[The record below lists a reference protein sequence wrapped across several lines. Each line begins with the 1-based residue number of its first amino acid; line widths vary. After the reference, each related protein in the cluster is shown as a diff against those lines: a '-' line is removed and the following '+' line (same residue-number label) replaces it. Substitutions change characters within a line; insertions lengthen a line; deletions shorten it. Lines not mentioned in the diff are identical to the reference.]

1 MLQVSSKTEYGMRC
15 LRLMALEGTDKALSI
30 TDIARR
36 EHVPKPYAQQ
46 IMMQLRRAGLVK
58 SLRGTQ
64 GGFTL
69 AKPADQISVGDILRV
84 LENQATAN
92 ACDTFNKKTECGHMG
107 DCSIRPVWETI
118 AQRLWNSLDKIS
130 LKHLIT
136 DEKTVS
142 QRLVLELPVLNNPV
156 DSGHSCHHNT

>member
-1 MLQVSSKTEYGMRC
+1 MMQVSSKTEYGMRC
-15 LRLMALEGTDKALSI
+15 LRLMATEGIEKALSI

-46 IMMQLRRAGLVK
+46 IMTQLRRAGLVK

-69 AKPADQISVGDILRV
+69 ARAPEHISVGEILRV

-92 ACDTFNKKTECGHMG
+92 ACDTFNKKAECGHLG
-107 DCSIRPVWETI
+107 DCSIRPVWELV
-118 AQRLWNSLDKIS
+118 AKRLWDALDRIT
-130 LKHLIT
+130 LNHLIT
-136 DEKTVS
+136 DEKTVF
-142 QRLVLELPVLNNPV
+142 QRLELELPVLNNPPS
-156 DSGHSCHHNT
+156 SGHACRPGV